1 MSLYHFTREDEFKV
15 DIKRDLEEVFLS
27 SPTPKHE
34 FPPTYLSSVILGR
47 FMLPVLFHDFM
58 LY

>member
-1 MSLYHFTREDEFKV
+1 MSLYHVTREDEFKI
-15 DIKRDLEEVFLS
+15 DIRRDLEEVFLFS
-27 SPTPKHE
+27 NSKQE
-34 FPPTYLSSVILGR
+34 CPPTHLSSVILGR